1 MTPAPDPVPTGLGSP
16 VEDSELRQG
25 ALSIPVVAV
34 RERTIADVARSLAP
48 GWTCQDFLTWP
59 PDAFALAAAVLSESG
74 AYRLIVSPPA
84 GLRWPPDD
92 LSGDTWESD
101 VERWAREWSAW
112 AVARRPGRRRP
123 KTLSRL
129 ATTIAA
135 AWRLPLVELDEPRNW
150 NTLVSVLMLH
160 AIADEA
166 CSGLGVQH
174 SSPGSLHSWATQ
186 LLLQEGTLSR
196 LSGRRAR
203 VLPKSAL
210 PRTGMSIRS
219 LSRYLGLDRSETEVR
234 WFCSDAKALPAS
246 RFTLL
251 LVPYPARI
259 SRSDFRTIRG
269 PLDNMDSDRYG
280 FFEFAPH
287 FPLDIDR
294 VLRIVEAG
302 WGRAGGVDAV
312 VLPESVLRPNEAHQ
326 LRRALHA
333 YGVPHL
339 IAGVREQATSRTSFG
354 LNYAYVTGV
363 RGGRSWEAVQHK
375 HHRWLLDDAQISQY
389 HLEGRLDPGRQWWEA
404 IGIERRSLTFVTI
417 DEYLT
422 LCPLICEDL
431 AQPDPVGSII
441 RQVGPSLVIALL
453 LDGPQLAERWPAR
466 YASVFADDPGSA
478 VLTLTS
484 LGMALRSQP
493 SGFCPSRSVALWKD
507 GHSGN
512 RELALDEG
520 AAALL
525 LTATVHHRFGMT
537 ADGRSVPVA
546 QLLLEHVDQVRVS
559 ASASSGRRRTVTTHR
574 DAGKALETR
583 NARSLD
589 VARSPLGRTPPDV
602 RSEDA
607 VYACDWDGRIISW
620 NKAVERLMGITA
632 SESIGRRC
640 WEVIRGRDANG
651 DLVCQEDC
659 VVARR
664 LKRGRASTCP
674 PVVVVTGGRPK
685 SIEISTLIVREGRQ
699 PLVIHT
705 VREARS
711 TTESTPAG
719 RSQARGGAPHA

>member
-16 VEDSELRQG
+16 VEDPELRQG
-25 ALSIPVVAV
+25 SLSIPVVAV

-166 CSGLGVQH
+166 CSGLGVQY

-186 LLLQEGTLSR
+186 LLLEEGTLSR
-196 LSGRRAR
+196 LSGGRAR

-234 WFCSDAKALPAS
+234 WFCSDAKTLPAS

-259 SRSDFRTIRG
+259 SRSDFRTISG

-287 FPLDIDR
+287 FPLDIKR

-507 GHSGN
+507 GHSGI
-512 RELALDEG
+512 RELTLDEG

-546 QLLLEHVDQVRVS
+546 QLLLEHVHQVRVS
-559 ASASSGRRRTVTTHR
+559 ASASSGRRRTVSTHS

-583 NARSLD
+583 NAGSLD

-640 WEVIRGRDANG
+640 WEVIRGRDGNG

-664 LKRGRASTCP
+664 LKRGRASPCP
-674 PVVVVTGGRPK
+674 SVVVVTGGRPK

-711 TTESTPAG
+711 TTGSTPAR

>member
-1 MTPAPDPVPTGLGSP
+1 MTPAPDPVLTSLGSP
-16 VEDSELRQG
+16 VKDPELPHDS
-25 ALSIPVVAV
+25 LSLPMVAV
-34 RERTIADVARSLAP
+34 PDRTIADVARSLAP
-48 GWTCQDFLTWP
+48 GWTCQDFLVWP
-59 PDAFALAAAVLSESG
+59 PDGFALAAAVLSESG
-74 AYRLIVSPPA
+74 SYRLVVSPPA

-92 LSGDTWESD
+92 LSSDTWESA
-101 VERWAREWSAW
+101 VERWGHEWSAW
-112 AVARRPGRRRP
+112 VGARRPGRRRP

-129 ATTIAA
+129 ATTIGA

-150 NTLVSVLMLH
+150 NTLVSLLTLH

-166 CSGLGVQH
+166 CSGLGVEH
-174 SSPGSLHSWATQ
+174 SSRGSLHSWATH
-186 LLLQEGTLSR
+186 LLLEKGTLSR
-196 LSGRRAR
+196 LSGTRAR

-210 PRTGMSIRS
+210 PATGMSIRS

-234 WFCSDAKALPAS
+234 WFCSDAKTMPAS
-246 RFTLL
+246 HFTLL
-251 LVPYPARI
+251 LVPYPVRI
-259 SRSDFRTIRG
+259 SRSDFRAIRG
-269 PLDNMDSDRYG
+269 PLDNLDSDQYG
-280 FFEFAPH
+280 FFEFAPRI
-287 FPLDIDR
+287 PLDIER

-302 WGRAGGVDAV
+302 WQRAGGVDAV
-312 VLPESVLRPNEAHQ
+312 VFPESVLRPDEADQ

-333 YGVPHL
+333 HGVPHL
-339 IAGVREQATSRTSFG
+339 IAGVREQATSRTSLG
-354 LNYAYVTGV
+354 HNYAYVTGV
-363 RGGRSWEAVQHK
+363 HGDGSWEAVQHK

-441 RQVGPSLVIALL
+441 RQVGPSLVIGLL

-507 GHSGN
+507 ERSGI
-512 RELALDEG
+512 RELTLDEG
-520 AAALL
+520 ADALL

-546 QLLLEHVDQVRVS
+546 RLLLENVHQVRVS
-559 ASASSGRRRTVTTHR
+559 TSASQGHR
-574 DAGKALETR
+574 PAVHVRGDTAKAPERR
-583 NARSLD
+583 NADALDATQLSL
-589 VARSPLGRTPPDV
+589 SRTPPDV
-602 RSEDA
+602 RSAEA
-607 VYACDWDGRIISW
+607 VYACDWHGRIVSW
-620 NKAVERLMGITA
+620 NKAAEGLMGITA

-640 WEVIRGRDANG
+640 WDVIRGRDANG
-651 DLVCQEDC
+651 DLVCREDC

-664 LKRGRASTCP
+664 VKRGRPTSCP
-674 PVVVVTGGRPK
+674 PVVVESGGRPK
-685 SIEISTLIVREGRQ
+685 WIEISTLIVREGRQ

-705 VREARS
+705 AREARAMTGS
-711 TTESTPAG
+711 SSA
-719 RSQARGGAPHA
+719 A

>member
-1 MTPAPDPVPTGLGSP
+1 MTPATDPELTGFGSP
-16 VEDSELRQG
+16 VEGPKLRHG
-25 ALSIPVVAV
+25 SLPLPVAAV

-59 PDAFALAAAVLSESG
+59 PDGFALAAAVLSESG
-74 AYRLIVSPPA
+74 SYRLIVSPPA

-92 LSGDTWESD
+92 LSGDTWESA
-101 VERWAREWSAW
+101 VERWAGEWSAW
-112 AVARRPGRRRP
+112 TVARRPGRRRP
-123 KTLSRL
+123 ETLSRL
-129 ATTIAA
+129 ATSIGA

-150 NTLVSVLMLH
+150 NSLVSLLMLH

-166 CSGLGVQH
+166 CSGLGVEH
-174 SSPGSLHSWATQ
+174 SSRGSLHSWATQ
-186 LLLQEGTLSR
+186 LLLEQGTLSR
-196 LSGRRAR
+196 FSGTRAR

-234 WFCSDAKALPAS
+234 WFSSDAKTMPAS

-259 SRSDFRTIRG
+259 SRSDFRAIRG
-269 PLDNMDSDRYG
+269 PLDNMDSDQYG
-280 FFEFAPH
+280 FFEFAPRV
-287 FPLDIDR
+287 PLDIER

-312 VLPESVLRPNEAHQ
+312 VLPESVLRPDEADQ
-326 LRRALHA
+326 LRRSLHD

-354 LNYAYVTGV
+354 RNYAYVTGV
-363 RGGRSWEAVQHK
+363 RGAGSWEAVQHK

-441 RQVGPSLVIALL
+441 RQVGPSLVIGLL
-453 LDGPQLAERWPAR
+453 LDGPQLAERWPSR

-493 SGFCPSRSVALWKD
+493 SGYCPSRSVALWKD
-507 GHSGN
+507 VHSGI
-512 RELALDEG
+512 RELTLDEG
-520 AAALL
+520 ADALL
-525 LTATVHHRFGMT
+525 LTTTVHHRFGMT
-537 ADGRSVPVA
+537 ADGRSVPLA
-546 QLLLEHVDQVRVS
+546 QLLLEGVHQVRVP
-559 ASASSGRRRTVTTHR
+559 ASASSGPRRAVVARR
-574 DAGKALETR
+574 DRAKALG
-583 NARSLD
+583 ARHAGSLG
-589 VARSPLGRTPPDV
+589 VARPSIGRTPPDV
-602 RSEDA
+602 RSAEA
-607 VYACDWDGRIISW
+607 VYACDWHGRIVSW
-620 NKAVERLMGITA
+620 NKAVEQLTGITA
-632 SESIGRRC
+632 SEAIGRRC
-640 WEVIRGRDANG
+640 WDVIRGHDAKGN
-651 DLVCQEDC
+651 LVCQEDC

-664 LKRGRASTCP
+664 VKRGRPVSCP
-674 PVVVVTGGRPK
+674 PVVVGTGGRSK
-685 SIEISTLIVREGRQ
+685 LIEISTLIVREGRQ

-705 VREARS
+705 ARQARS
-711 TTESTPAG
+711 TTGSIPAT
-719 RSQARGGAPHA
+719 

>member
-1 MTPAPDPVPTGLGSP
+1 MAPAPDPLLRGLGSS
-16 VEDSELRQG
+16 VEDPKLQHGSV
-25 ALSIPVVAV
+25 SIPMVAV
-34 RERTIADVARSLAP
+34 RERTIADVASSLAP

-59 PDAFALAAAVLSESG
+59 PDGFALAAAVLSESG
-74 AYRLIVSPPA
+74 SYRLIVSPPA

-92 LSGDTWESD
+92 LSGETWESA
-101 VERWAREWSAW
+101 VESWAREWSAW
-112 AVARRPGRRRP
+112 VVTRRPGRRRP
-123 KTLSRL
+123 KALSRL
-129 ATTIAA
+129 ATSIGA
-135 AWRLPLVELDEPRNW
+135 AWGLPLVELDEPRNW
-150 NTLVSVLMLH
+150 NTLVSLLMLH

-166 CSGLGVQH
+166 CSGIGVEH
-174 SSPGSLHSWATQ
+174 SSRGSLHSWATQ
-186 LLLQEGTLSR
+186 LLLEKGTLSR
-196 LSGRRAR
+196 FTGTRAR

-234 WFCSDAKALPAS
+234 WFCSDAKTTPAS

-259 SRSDFRTIRG
+259 SRSDFRPIRG
-269 PLDNMDSDRYG
+269 PLDNMDSDQYG
-280 FFEFAPH
+280 FFEFAPRV
-287 FPLDIDR
+287 PLDIER

-312 VLPESVLRPNEAHQ
+312 VLPESVLRPDEADQ
-326 LRRALHA
+326 LRRSLLD
-333 YGVPHL
+333 YGIPHL
-339 IAGVREQATSRTSFG
+339 IAGVREQATSRASFG

-363 RGGRSWEAVQHK
+363 RGGGSWDAVQHK

-389 HLEGRLDPGRQWWEA
+389 HLEGRLDPGHQWWEA

-441 RQVGPSLVIALL
+441 RQVGPSLVIGLL

-493 SGFCPSRSVALWKD
+493 SGYCPSRSVALWKD
-507 GHSGN
+507 VRSGI
-512 RELALDEG
+512 RELTLDEG
-520 AAALL
+520 ADALL

-546 QLLLEHVDQVRVS
+546 QLLLEHVHQVRVPT
-559 ASASSGRRRTVTTHR
+559 SASSGHRRTVIAHR
-574 DAGKALETR
+574 DAAKAQETR
-583 NARSLD
+583 HAGSRD
-589 VARSPLGRTPPDV
+589 VTQPPLGRTPPDV
-602 RSEDA
+602 RSAEA
-607 VYACDWDGRIISW
+607 VYSCDWHGRIVSW
-620 NKAVERLMGITA
+620 NNAAERLTGISA
-632 SESIGRRC
+632 SDAIGRRC

-651 DLVCQEDC
+651 NLVCREDC

-664 LKRGRASTCP
+664 LKRGRPVSCP
-674 PVVVVTGGRPK
+674 PVLVATGGRPK
-685 SIEISTLIVREGRQ
+685 WIEISTLIVREGRQ

-705 VREARS
+705 AREAPS
-711 TTESTPAG
+711 PTGSISAG
-719 RSQARGGAPHA
+719 

>member
-1 MTPAPDPVPTGLGSP
+1 M
-16 VEDSELRQG
+16 
-25 ALSIPVVAV
+25 
-34 RERTIADVARSLAP
+34 ARSLAP
-48 GWTCQDFLTWP
+48 AWTCQDFLTWP
-59 PDAFALAAAVLSESG
+59 PDGFALAAAVLSESG
-74 AYRLIVSPPA
+74 SYRLIVSPPA

-92 LSGDTWESD
+92 LSGETWESA

-112 AVARRPGRRRP
+112 VVTPRPGHRRP
-123 KTLSRL
+123 KALSRL
-129 ATTIAA
+129 ATSIGA
-135 AWRLPLVELDEPRNW
+135 AWGLPLVELDEPRNW
-150 NTLVSVLMLH
+150 NTLVSLLMLH

-166 CSGLGVQH
+166 CSGIGVEH
-174 SSPGSLHSWATQ
+174 SSRGSLHSWATQ
-186 LLLQEGTLSR
+186 LLLEKGTLSR
-196 LSGRRAR
+196 FTGTRAR
-203 VLPKSAL
+203 VLPKSTL

-234 WFCSDAKALPAS
+234 WFRSDAKTTPAS

-259 SRSDFRTIRG
+259 SRSDFRAMRG
-269 PLDNMDSDRYG
+269 PLDNMDSEQYG
-280 FFEFAPH
+280 FFEFAPRV
-287 FPLDIDR
+287 PLDIER

-312 VLPESVLRPNEAHQ
+312 VLPESVLRPDEADQ
-326 LRRALHA
+326 LRRSLLD
-333 YGVPHL
+333 YGIPHL
-339 IAGVREQATSRTSFG
+339 IAGVREQATSRASFG

-363 RGGRSWEAVQHK
+363 RGGGSWEAVQHK

-389 HLEGRLDPGRQWWEA
+389 HLEGRLDPGHQWWEA

-441 RQVGPSLVIALL
+441 RQVGPSLVIGLL

-507 GHSGN
+507 VHSGI
-512 RELALDEG
+512 RELTLDEG
-520 AAALL
+520 ADALL

-546 QLLLEHVDQVRVS
+546 QLLLEHVHQVRVPT
-559 ASASSGRRRTVTTHR
+559 SASSGHRRTVIAHR
-574 DAGKALETR
+574 DAAKAQETR
-583 NARSLD
+583 HAGSRD
-589 VARSPLGRTPPDV
+589 VTQPPLGRTPPDV
-602 RSEDA
+602 RSAEA
-607 VYACDWDGRIISW
+607 VYACDWHGRIVSW
-620 NKAVERLMGITA
+620 NKAAERLTGINA
-632 SESIGRRC
+632 SEAIGRRC

-664 LKRGRASTCP
+664 LKRGRPVSCP
-674 PVVVVTGGRPK
+674 PVLVATGGRTK
-685 SIEISTLIVREGRQ
+685 WIAISTLIVREGRQ
-699 PLVIHT
+699 PVVIHT
-705 VREARS
+705 AREA
-711 TTESTPAG
+711 PAPSPTG
-719 RSQARGGAPHA
+719 SISAG